1 MNISIA
7 ICTYNG
13 ARFVEEQILSIL
25 KQDLP
30 VSEIVVCDDGSKDD
44 TMTIVKNISYQYPEI
59 KWNIQ
64 QNSSNIGVVKNFEKA
79 IRLCTGD
86 IIFLSDQDDIWYHN
100 KTKVMV
106 DYFVSHDDT
115 NILFTDADLVNE
127 NGQPFCKY
135 TLFDAIYLKPY
146 MSLWDNGLIFE
157 ILNVWNVVTG
167 ATLAFRKC
175 IVDEFLPFI
184 DGDRKLLHDNQIALA
199 GCKTN
204 SIALIKDRLI
214 GYRQHCNNVIGT
226 RNQAWIYNGTKC
238 PNLLAMIV
246 EPFRIKECLKKRKSE
261 RISFYEFRYH
271 NYSSIIGK
279 LKLTLSIFKYI
290 KFYRDYWGIFYASDI
305 LYGVSNKLRE
315 RLINKN

>member
-13 ARFVEEQILSIL
+13 VRFVEEQILSIL

-106 DYFVSHDDT
+106 DYFVSHEY
-115 NILFTDADLVNE
+115 ILSHI
-127 NGQPFCKY
+127 CHY
-135 TLFDAIYLKPY
+135 
-146 MSLWDNGLIFE
+146 
-157 ILNVWNVVTG
+157 
-167 ATLAFRKC
+167 
-175 IVDEFLPFI
+175 
-184 DGDRKLLHDNQIALA
+184 
-199 GCKTN
+199 
-204 SIALIKDRLI
+204 
-214 GYRQHCNNVIGT
+214 GT
-226 RNQAWIYNGTKC
+226 
-238 PNLLAMIV
+238 M
-246 EPFRIKECLKKRKSE
+246 
-261 RISFYEFRYH
+261 
-271 NYSSIIGK
+271 
-279 LKLTLSIFKYI
+279 
-290 KFYRDYWGIFYASDI
+290 D
-305 LYGVSNKLRE
+305 
-315 RLINKN
+315 